1 MVLALASMA
10 TELMARLGY
19 FGLFFLIAGESA
31 LMPIPSEVILPFAGF
46 LVFSGKMTFMLA
58 VLAGITGQLF
68 GSILAYAVGY
78 YGGRPAVLKY
88 GKYFLLSKKHFEHV
102 ESWFAK
108 HGSAAIFFSR
118 LMPVVRTVISFPAGI
133 AEMPFKKFLFY
144 STVGIIPWTIV
155 LVYIGF
161 KLGAGWQSIVA
172 TFDKFQLL
180 IVAGI
185 VIFLA
190 WWIWKEYREQ
200 HETKAST

>member
-1 MVLALASMA
+1 MVLALASA
-10 TELMARLGY
+10 VTELMARLGY

-31 LMPIPSEVILPFAGF
+31 LMPIPSEIILPYAGY
-46 LVFSGKMTFMLA
+46 LVFSGKMTFILA
-58 VLAGITGQLF
+58 ILAGITGQLF

-78 YGGRPAVLKY
+78 YGGRPAVLRY

-118 LMPVVRTVISFPAGI
+118 LVPVVRTVISFPAGI
-133 AEMPFKKFLFY
+133 AEMPFRKFLFY
-144 STVGIIPWTIV
+144 STLGIIPWTII

-161 KLGAGWQSIVA
+161 KLGESWQSIVT

-200 HETKAST
+200 HAHKTSA

>member
-1 MVLALASMA
+1 MVLALASA
-10 TELMARLGY
+10 VTELIARMGY

-31 LMPIPSEVILPFAGF
+31 LMPIPSEVILPYAGY

-58 VLAGITGQLF
+58 ILAGITGQLF

-133 AEMPFKKFLFY
+133 AEMPFRKFLFY
-144 STVGIIPWTIV
+144 STLGIIPWTII

-161 KLGAGWQSIVA
+161 KLGESWQSIIT

-180 IVAGI
+180 VVAGI

-200 HETKAST
+200 HETKTVA